1 MKNVIY
7 FRDLFE
13 SIPDYRKI
21 VFLIFLIINDID
33 FLEECGFFKKGI
45 KCLYS
50 VFKNILIEQIEE

>member
-33 FLEECGFFKKGI
+33 FLEECGLFKNDI

-50 VFKNILIEQIEE
+50 VFKNILIEQNEE